1 MSAFDVAVLGI
12 LAISAAFAFWRGF
25 TTEALS
31 LGSWAGA
38 VALTLFGFPWT
49 SAWVG
54 KLLSPEWLADFA
66 ALIATFIISFFIL
79 RWIADKIG
87 DRVRESSLGPVDRMF
102 GAIFG
107 MIRGLIVISAVYLL
121 FDYFVRPKTDPDWI
135 ATAKTGAMVQYTA
148 QWMHRFAERGDTT
161 PDIDNL
167 TRRARQLLPN
177 LGDTGAAS
185 QPRQN
190 EPAYGD
196 EQRAWLD
203 GLLQRLEDKAAPNGD
218 TTQGDEK

>member
-31 LGSWAGA
+31 LASWGGA

-49 SAWVG
+49 SAWVA

-66 ALIATFIISFFIL
+66 ALIATFVISFFIL

-135 ATAKTGAMVQYTA
+135 TTAKTGALVQYTA
-148 QWMHRFAERGDTT
+148 QWMHRIAERGDST

-177 LGDTGAAS
+177 LGETGAAS
-185 QPRQN
+185 QPSQT

-203 GLLQRLEDKAAPNGD
+203 GLLQRLEDKAAPTSD
-218 TTQGDEK
+218 SAQGDEK